1 MRRWLRRLLKGPNQ
15 RSREMEPSSVTPLFE
30 GLEGQ
35 WAAVKDGKVVEVAR
49 TPDAL
54 FMALRSRNIKN
65 ATILRVPAHDDPE
78 PVGLG

>member
-1 MRRWLRRLLKGPNQ
+1 
-15 RSREMEPSSVTPLFE
+15 MEPSRLTPVFE

-54 FMALRSRNIKN
+54 FVRLRSRNIKN
-65 ATILRVPAHDDPE
+65 ATILRVPAQDDPE